1 MRTQNT
7 SKEVKKLKRK
17 GMDKKNI
24 FIVVSLIG
32 IFVFAYILRYIPFMQ
47 YDIRLLT
54 NWADDWWFLGMA
66 RYFAERNTIPDIEP
80 TYGNGIPSDYPP
92 GFMLFFAV
100 MTQITGVELVY
111 LGRFVAVGLGALT
124 TIFVY
129 VLAKKLTND
138 YRIGLLAAVFAA
150 TTIRYLSRSAAFC
163 SELMGHL
170 LIPII
175 LLFLYKGIKE
185 KKDRNLFISGILL
198 AGLILVHHLSSA
210 VMIVTL
216 VFFSFLLLV
225 FKRREG
231 FTEIKKVL
239 FVLAIGLII
248 SFPFW
253 IILAEGGIFDIVVK
267 EAYAREGLLDI
278 DAFFK
283 NIGIPQFILGM
294 LGIAYAAYKRKTEHI
309 LLIAWVIPCILGLA
323 DRDIA
328 NFLFKD
334 NLFKSNPDLIYV
346 FSPSL
351 NTRYYDFLGQ
361 PISILAAF
369 FFFSATGLLYYFKKL
384 KPLYIHAITLILLI
398 FVLTLMPLPF
408 NSDLFYGGSGYGWL
422 KWAMVSFISPEEYE
436 AAVWM
441 HDNLSNDV
449 NILSD
454 YESNEMILGVTAK
467 TVANG
472 GTLRASLP
480 VGTIY
485 TDQLTI
491 YFTPD
496 LNEALT
502 LIDKYNVT
510 HIFLSER
517 MEEKGWFCVERN
529 ARFDYEYG
537 DTMENAD
544 LSKFDT
550 SDCFKKIYDQNKVKI
565 YEVDYNCEA
574 MIKL

>member
-1 MRTQNT
+1 M
-7 SKEVKKLKRK
+7 KKKI
-17 GMDKKNI
+17 DKKNI
-24 FIVVSLIG
+24 FILISLIG
-32 IFVFAYILRYIPFMQ
+32 IFISAYILRYIPFLR

-66 RYFAERNTIPDIEP
+66 RYFAERHMIPDVEP
-80 TYGNGIPSDYPP
+80 TYGNGINYLYPP
-92 GFMLFFAV
+92 GLMLFFAV
-100 MTQITGVELVY
+100 MTHITGVELVY
-111 LGRFVAVGLGALT
+111 LGKFVAVGLGALT

-150 TTIRYLSRSAAFC
+150 TSIRYLSRSAAFC

-170 LIPII
+170 LMPLV
-175 LLFLYKGIKE
+175 LLFLYKGLKE
-185 KKDRNLFISGILL
+185 GKNKNLFISGILL
-198 AGLILVHHLSSA
+198 AGLILAHHLSSA

-225 FKRREG
+225 FKRRKG
-231 FTEIKKVL
+231 FLEIKKIL
-239 FVLAIGLII
+239 FVLAVGLTI

-253 IILAEGGIFDIVVK
+253 IKLAQGGIFDIVVK
-267 EAYAREGLLDI
+267 EAYAREGLLTI
-278 DAFFK
+278 EAFFK
-283 NIGIPQFILGM
+283 NVGIPQFILGM
-294 LGIAYAAYKRKTEHI
+294 LGIAYAAYKRKTEYI
-309 LLIAWVIPCILGLA
+309 LLVAWALPCLFGLA

-334 NLFKSNPDLIYV
+334 TLFKSNPDLIYV

-369 FFFSATGLLYYFKKL
+369 FFFSATGLLYHLKKI
-384 KPLYIHAITLILLI
+384 KPIYIHAIILILLI
-398 FVLTLMPLPF
+398 FVLILMPLPF
-408 NSDLFYGGSGYGWL
+408 NSNLFYNGSGYGWL
-422 KWAMVSFISPEEYE
+422 KWAMVSFISTEEYE

-441 HDNLSNDV
+441 HDNLSDDV

-454 YESNEMILGVTAK
+454 YEANEMILGVTAK

-496 LNEALT
+496 LDESLK

-510 HIFLSER
+510 HVFLSER
-517 MEEKGWFCVERN
+517 MVDKGWFCVERN

-537 DTMENAD
+537 SNMKNAD
-544 LSKFDT
+544 LDKFDE
-550 SDCFKKIYDQNKVKI
+550 SDCFVKIYDQNKVKI
-565 YEVDYNCEA
+565 YEVNYACDD
-574 MIKL
+574 MVKL

>member
-1 MRTQNT
+1 
-7 SKEVKKLKRK
+7 
-17 GMDKKNI
+17 
-24 FIVVSLIG
+24 
-32 IFVFAYILRYIPFMQ
+32 
-47 YDIRLLT
+47 
-54 NWADDWWFLGMA
+54 
-66 RYFAERNTIPDIEP
+66 
-80 TYGNGIPSDYPP
+80 
-92 GFMLFFAV
+92 
-100 MTQITGVELVY
+100 MTHITGVELVY
-111 LGRFVAVGLGALT
+111 LGKFVAVGLGALT

-129 VLAKKLTND
+129 ILAKKLTND
-138 YRIGLLAAVFAA
+138 YRVGLLAAVFAA
-150 TTIRYLSRSAAFC
+150 TSIRYLSRTAAFC

-170 LIPII
+170 LMPII

-185 KKDRNLFISGILL
+185 GKDKNLFISGILL
-198 AGLILVHHLSSA
+198 AGLILSHHLSSA
-210 VMIVTL
+210 VMIVSL
-216 VFFSFLLLV
+216 VFFTFLLLI

-231 FTEIKKVL
+231 FPEIKKVL
-239 FVLAIGLII
+239 FVLAVGLII

-253 IILAEGGIFDIVVK
+253 IKLAEGGIFDIVVK
-267 EAYAREGLLDI
+267 EAYAREGLLTI
-278 DAFFK
+278 EAFFK

-294 LGIAYAAYKRKTEHI
+294 LGIVYAAYKRKTEYI
-309 LLIAWVIPCILGLA
+309 LLIAWVLPCLFGLA

-334 NLFKSNPDLIYV
+334 TLFKSNPDLMYV

-369 FFFSATGLLYYFKKL
+369 FFFSATGLLYKL
-384 KPLYIHAITLILLI
+384 KKIKPGHLHAITLILLI
-398 FVLTLMPLPF
+398 FVLILMPLPF
-408 NSDLFYGGSGYGWL
+408 NSKLFYNGSGYGWL

-441 HDNLSNDV
+441 HDNLSDDV

-454 YESNEMILGVTAK
+454 YEANEMILGVTAK

-496 LNEALT
+496 LDEALK
-502 LIDKYNVT
+502 LIDKYKVT
-510 HIFLSER
+510 HIFSSDR
-517 MEEKGWFCVERN
+517 MIDKGWFCIERN
-529 ARFDYEYG
+529 ARFDYSYG
-537 DTMENAD
+537 GSMENAD
-544 LSKFDT
+544 LSKFDN
-550 SDCFKKIYDQNKVKI
+550 SDCFVKTYDENKVKI
-565 YEVDYNCEA
+565 YEVNYDCEP
-574 MIKL
+574 MVRL

>member
-7 SKEVKKLKRK
+7 SKEGKKLKRN
-17 GMDKKNI
+17 KKLIIPILLIAI
-24 FIVVSLIG
+24 FIL
-32 IFVFAYILRYIPFMQ
+32 AYVLRYIPFMR

-66 RYFAERNTIPDIEP
+66 RYFAERNTIPEIEP
-80 TYGNGIPSDYPP
+80 TYGNGIDYLYPP
-92 GFMLFFAV
+92 GLMLFFAV

-111 LGRFVAVGLGALT
+111 LGKFVAVGLGALS

-170 LIPII
+170 LIPLV

-185 KKDRNLFISGILL
+185 KKDRNLFVSGILL
-198 AGLILVHHLSSA
+198 AGLILSHHLSSA
-210 VMIVTL
+210 VLIVSL

-225 FKRREG
+225 IKRRKG
-231 FTEIKKVL
+231 FSEIKKVL
-239 FVLAIGLII
+239 LVLAIGLII

-253 IILAEGGIFDIVVK
+253 IKLAEGGIFDIVVK
-267 EAYAREGLLDI
+267 EAYAREGLLNI
-278 DAFFK
+278 EAFFK
-283 NIGIPQFILGM
+283 NVGIPQFILGA

-309 LLIAWVIPCILGLA
+309 LLIAWALPCLFGLA

-328 NFLFKD
+328 TFLFKD

-361 PISILAAF
+361 PLSILGAF
-369 FFFSATGLLYYFKKL
+369 FFFSATGFLYKIKKI
-384 KPLYIHAITLILLI
+384 KPVYIHATILILLI
-398 FVLTLMPLPF
+398 VVLLLMPLPF
-408 NSDLFYGGSGYGWL
+408 NSDLFYNGSGYGWL
-422 KWAMVSFISPEEYE
+422 KWAMVSFISTEEYE

-441 HDNLSNDV
+441 HDNLSDDV

-454 YESNEMILGVTAK
+454 YEANEMILGVTAK

-485 TDQLTI
+485 TEQLTI

-496 LNEALT
+496 LDEALE
-502 LIDKYNVT
+502 LLDKYKVT
-510 HIFLSER
+510 HVFLSER
-517 MEEKGWFCVERN
+517 MVGKGWFCVERN
-529 ARFDYEYG
+529 ARFDYSYG
-537 DTMENAD
+537 SNMESAD
-544 LSKFDT
+544 LDKFDS

-565 YEVDYNCEA
+565 YEVDYNCDA
-574 MIKL
+574 MLKL